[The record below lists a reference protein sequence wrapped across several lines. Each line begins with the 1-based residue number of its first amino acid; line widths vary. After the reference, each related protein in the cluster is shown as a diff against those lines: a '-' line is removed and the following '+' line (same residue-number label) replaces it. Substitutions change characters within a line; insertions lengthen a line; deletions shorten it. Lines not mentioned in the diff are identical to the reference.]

1 MKKKIQE
8 YLTYLTAEYIYI
20 PYDKEE
26 LLSLPKD
33 KYTYNNSCLGTLSN
47 GKKIFLSKLDG
58 IYKKNV
64 FLYIFCNSGFC
75 FVICN
80 LPFNLCEQFDS
91 GISIK
96 ASCLF
101 DCPKRS

>member
-47 GKKIFLSKLDG
+47 GKKIFRIIVIK
-58 IYKKNV
+58 
-64 FLYIFCNSGFC
+64 YIFLT
-75 FVICN
+75 FVI
-80 LPFNLCEQFDS
+80 LPNIDF
-91 GISIK
+91 II
-96 ASCLF
+96 
-101 DCPKRS
+101 